1 MAGLGIG
8 LPAYNLF
15 AVHKEEAKFFQ
26 LLRND
31 IYFAQSEAYRSG
43 KQVSVSFQPESAK
56 YQVVQDLRRP
66 LLSRSIPVSVALKKT
81 SNLTMIIYW
90 PDGAISASGTLRF
103 ATSTGE
109 KSIIVHLGKGRV
121 VFSG

>member
-1 MAGLGIG
+1 G

-26 LLRND
+26 VLRND
-31 IYFAQSEAYRSG
+31 IYYAQSEAYRSG
-43 KQVSVSFQPESAK
+43 KQVSVIFRPEIAK
-56 YQVVQDLRRP
+56 YEVVQELRRP
-66 LLSRSIPVSVALKKT
+66 ILSRSIPVSVAMKKT
-81 SNLTMIIYW
+81 SNLTAIIYW
-90 PDGAISASGTLRF
+90 SDGAVSASGTLYF